1 MTEKYNQKQHDIIS
15 TGKDLFWKHGFKRVT
30 VEEICREAG
39 ISKMTFYKYYPN
51 KQALVMAILDGVMT
65 ESIRKYREIMDS
77 NLPFKEKVIEQI
89 RLKKEQTE
97 TMSNEF
103 FDDLYVHG
111 DPEMR
116 EYMQKM
122 TRKNLQMISDD
133 YIHAQQQGYIRKDIK
148 PEFILYFL
156 NHMFEM
162 VEDEQ
167 LTRHYKD
174 PQELAMELVRFFFYG
189 VLDPQSEE
197 R

>member
-1 MTEKYNQKQHDIIS
+1 MTEIYNQKQQDIIS

-65 ESIRKYREIMDS
+65 EAIRKYREIMDS
-77 NLPFKEKVIEQI
+77 DVPFKEKVLEQI

-162 VEDEQ
+162 VEDKQ
-167 LTRHYKD
+167 LTMHYKD
-174 PQELAMELVRFFFYG
+174 TQELAMELVRFFFYG
-189 VLDPQSEE
+189 VLEPQAEE

>member
-1 MTEKYNQKQHDIIS
+1 MTKKYNQKQHDIIS

-77 NLPFKEKVIEQI
+77 DLPFKEKVIEQI

-116 EYMQKM
+116 EFMQKM

-133 YIHAQQQGYIRKDIK
+133 YIRAQQQGYIRKDIK

-156 NHMFEM
+156 NHMFVM

-174 PQELAMELVRFFFYG
+174 TQELAMELVRFFFYG
-189 VLDPQSEE
+189 VLEPRAEE

>member
-1 MTEKYNQKQHDIIS
+1 MTEKYNQKQHDIIR

-65 ESIRKYREIMDS
+65 ESVRKYREIMDS
-77 NLPFKEKVIEQI
+77 DLPFKEKVIEQI

-103 FDDLYVHG
+103 FDDLIVHG

-133 YIHAQQQGYIRKDIK
+133 YIHAQEQGYIRKDIK

-174 PQELAMELVRFFFYG
+174 TQELAMELVRFFFYG
-189 VLDPQSEE
+189 VLEPKSKE